1 MTAVHH
7 RPDTAAADLG
17 LFVRRFLSDYARNP
31 VNLLVLVLVPVVF
44 VVVAAGPM
52 ADAAKLLGG
61 IGPSVE
67 TATAGWAA
75 GFLAGV
81 AMYFQTRSART
92 VDRRVVLAGLPARR
106 LVAARIVTG
115 LVLAVM
121 VSAAALLALVV
132 RTGIDEPGR
141 VIAGTVMFAVIYLA
155 IGALVGTLV
164 RNPVN
169 GTVLILFIW
178 IMDVFFGPSLGSPD
192 RVATRGLPTHFLTLW
207 MVDLPSRH
215 GGRLGDLGWA
225 LVWTAAALAIAW
237 LVLTRSTRIAHRSPR
252 RSRPGSGW
260 DQFVTGLRLGL
271 RDYRRNPVLLVLLVV
286 VPVIFIWLSKVIT
299 PDETMVLTLVEDGTP
314 SLLTFWLPDM
324 HAGTMTPIAVASLAT
339 LAGLFVV
346 LDSRAGDRR
355 LMQAGFCTGPLLG
368 ARLGV
373 IGVAVL
379 VVTGA
384 SLAVTATVFDPR
396 QWGTYL
402 GANLLL
408 AATYALIGVCLGPI
422 FGPVGGVF
430 IAFLVPFLDIGI
442 AQSPMLRP
450 EPVGWA
456 RMLPG
461 YGADRVLLDGGLT
474 AHFDQTGSLLLGLAW
489 LFALAVLAAW
499 LFRRG
504 PPPRAEQGSGP
515 DAARLCVVG
524 LAPPRLGR
532 CGRFWLAGQHM
543 WLGSHPAY
551 PWCIPG
557 LWLPSNPMLW
567 AQSRTCCPKSAPDPA
582 AAATAGDANASA
594 AVAATTP
601 AALISDVDM
610 WNPVSVGADS
620 AAERSLAHSRG
631 CQSGTF
637 DLQVR
642 HCAEPRGARRR
653 GA

>member
-1 MTAVHH
+1 MTNVS
-7 RPDTAAADLG
+7 TS
-17 LFVRRFLSDYARNP
+17 VR
-31 VNLLVLVLVPVVF
+31 V
-44 VVVAAGPM
+44 
-52 ADAAKLLGG
+52 
-61 IGPSVE
+61 
-67 TATAGWAA
+67 
-75 GFLAGV
+75 
-81 AMYFQTRSART
+81 
-92 VDRRVVLAGLPARR
+92 
-106 LVAARIVTG
+106 
-115 LVLAVM
+115 
-121 VSAAALLALVV
+121 LLAF
-132 RTGIDEPGR
+132 RANRWTYPH
-141 VIAGTVMFAVIYLA
+141 
-155 IGALVGTLV
+155 
-164 RNPVN
+164 
-169 GTVLILFIW
+169 
-178 IMDVFFGPSLGSPD
+178 PSKD
-192 RVATRGLPTHFLTLW
+192 
-207 MVDLPSRH
+207 
-215 GGRLGDLGWA
+215 
-225 LVWTAAALAIAW
+225 
-237 LVLTRSTRIAHRSPR
+237 
-252 RSRPGSGW
+252 
-260 DQFVTGLRLGL
+260 
-271 RDYRRNPVLLVLLVV
+271 RRNPVLLVLLVV

-355 LMQAGFCTGPLLG
+355 LMQAGFRTGPLLG

-504 PPPRAEQGSGP
+504 P
-515 DAARLCVVG
+515 
-524 LAPPRLGR
+524 
-532 CGRFWLAGQHM
+532 
-543 WLGSHPAY
+543 
-551 PWCIPG
+551 
-557 LWLPSNPMLW
+557 
-567 AQSRTCCPKSAPDPA
+567 SAPGRTGLRA
-582 AAATAGDANASA
+582 
-594 AVAATTP
+594 
-601 AALISDVDM
+601 
-610 WNPVSVGADS
+610 
-620 AAERSLAHSRG
+620 
-631 CQSGTF
+631 
-637 DLQVR
+637 
-642 HCAEPRGARRR
+642 
-653 GA
+653 